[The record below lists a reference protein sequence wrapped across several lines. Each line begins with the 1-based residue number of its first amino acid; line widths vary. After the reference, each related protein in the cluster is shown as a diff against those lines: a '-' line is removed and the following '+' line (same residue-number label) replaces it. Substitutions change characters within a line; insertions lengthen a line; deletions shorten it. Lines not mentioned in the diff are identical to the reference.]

1 MTSTVVVTRLP
12 ALDFS
17 RDYVALP
24 ADYGRPAYEARP
36 DVQAIRSALA
46 ETLLTLDQYAPFL
59 EGLRG
64 RKVVIK
70 PNLVTVYHQMGTVA
84 DDYPESSDP
93 RLLDALVCFLQ
104 RYTRQIVI
112 VESSGRG
119 VPTRGSFRVA
129 GLLRLAKQRGVELQA
144 LEEQPVERF
153 LLPKAQVMKEVYVP
167 RIFGEIARH
176 EAFYISLPKL
186 KTNLYTGV
194 TLGFKNGMGVIPYNL
209 RLRNHN
215 HALAEKLV
223 DLLYLFRPD
232 LVLIDGII
240 GGEGNCPAPVDPVPS
255 HLLVCGNHSVE
266 TDRVATQLMGFNPAS
281 IPLMQIADQRGFADP
296 QVQIIGD
303 LRPVPFRPADPSL
316 TGTWMAEHF
325 PNVRVLTAENAQGRL
340 PCRGG
345 CLATTRFAFEMLVRE
360 GLPTNFSLTLLLG
373 GNPHNIYHDQQ
384 GNTYTLEQIRAL
396 PGKKLAI
403 GNCTS
408 ALRSLARH
416 VPGCMPF
423 PNSPHMALHQ
433 LTGSLCRVMSLRNRF
448 LLPLLWDTLA
458 SCEARKRLLRQ
469 GLPLDVS
476 KPQDDARH
484 LIRPLTEEEQRL
496 DFIAEPLPQL
506 SKAQIRQLCADE
518 NRAVLSIFLSD

>member
-1 MTSTVVVTRLP
+1 MNSTVVITRLP

-24 ADYGRPAYEARP
+24 ADYGSPTYEARP
-36 DVQAIRSALA
+36 DVQAIRLALT
-46 ETLLTLDQYAPFL
+46 ETLLTLDHHAPFL
-59 EGLRG
+59 ERLRG
-64 RKVVIK
+64 QKVVIK

-104 RYTRQIVI
+104 RYTNRIVI

-129 GLLRLAKQRGVELQA
+129 GLLRLARQRDVELQA

-153 LLPKAQVMKEVYVP
+153 LLPKAKVMKEVFVP
-167 RIFGEIARH
+167 RIFGEIARKQ
-176 EAFYISLPKL
+176 AFYISLPKL

-194 TLGFKNGMGVIPYNL
+194 TLGFKNGMGVLPYNL

-215 HALAEKLV
+215 HALDQKLV

-240 GGEGNCPAPVDPVPS
+240 GGEGNCPAPVDPVHS
-255 HLLVCGNHSVE
+255 RVILCGNHSVE
-266 TDRVATQLMGFNPAS
+266 TDRVATRLMGFDPAN
-281 IPLMQIADQRGFADP
+281 IPLMRIADEQGFADP
-296 QVQIIGD
+296 QVKIIGD
-303 LRPVPFRPADPSL
+303 QTPIPFRPADPSL
-316 TGTWMAEHF
+316 TGAWMAEHF
-325 PNVRVLTAENAQGRL
+325 PNVRVLSAENDHGRP

-345 CLATTRFAFEMLVRE
+345 CLATTRFAFDMFVRE
-360 GLPTNFSLTLLLG
+360 GLRTDFSLTLLLG
-373 GNPHNIYHDQQ
+373 GNAQNLYHDPQ
-384 GNTYTLEQIRAL
+384 GTPYTLEQIRSL

-403 GNCTS
+403 GNCAA
-408 ALRSLARH
+408 ALQGITHAYVS
-416 VPGCMPF
+416 GCMPF
-423 PNSPHMALHQ
+423 PNSPHMALHR
-433 LTGSLCRVMSLRNRF
+433 LTGSFCRVMSPRNRF

-469 GLPLDVS
+469 GIPLDVP
-476 KPQDDARH
+476 KPQEDTIH
-484 LIRPLTEEEQRL
+484 PIRPLSAEEQQL
-496 DFIAEPLPQL
+496 DFIAEPLPPL
-506 SKAQIRQLCADE
+506 SPQQIQQSCAAE
-518 NRAVLSIFLSD
+518 NRAVLSIFLS